1 MAAPDVTSRFSAPLD
16 IAADSTPEQGSDL
29 SESAV
34 RGKPCC
40 QVESHF
46 CSQTDH
52 LTPPKSISAIA
63 SQALTVLLSRPWGA
77 CLAPERVRKPER
89 GSVPGPRGKACCQ
102 EPSLYQVRDAGMQR
116 FPEFSSD
123 PRSFS
128 EVVDLC
134 SVTATVRPQTIPT
147 LRAAEALPL

>member
-1 MAAPDVTSRFSAPLD
+1 MASPYITSRFSAPLH
-16 IAADSTPEQGSDL
+16 IAAESTPEQGSDL

-40 QVESHF
+40 RVESHF

-52 LTPPKSISAIA
+52 LTPPKGVSAIA

-77 CLAPERVRKPER
+77 CLAPERVWKPER

-102 EPSLYQVRDAGMQR
+102 EPSLLRCGMLECSG
-116 FPEFSSD
+116 FPSLAQSLGLF
-123 PRSFS
+123 PRLLTCGRS
-128 EVVDLC
+128 
-134 SVTATVRPQTIPT
+134 PP
-147 LRAAEALPL
+147 P